1 MSGPIK
7 GTASPDY
14 KNAFHAMAVRVMAST
29 TETANVQV
37 SFGTPGSFEDWDIIR
52 IGAVRAR
59 QDPATLGSNRG
70 REQQLDLE
78 VTISVYR
85 GGGADQEQVC
95 SDRAYELLRILADQV
110 HHTDTTLGGVVRWC
124 FLTADESD
132 GATDPELIGNGRTI
146 AIVATFTAAAR
157 ITN

>member
-14 KNAFHAMAVRVMAST
+14 KNAFYAMAARVMAAGADT
-29 TETANVQV
+29 QNVQV
-37 SFGTPGSFEDWDIIR
+37 AFGTPGSFQDWEIISVGR
-52 IGAVRAR
+52 VNTR
-59 QDPATLGSNRG
+59 QDPATLGPKRS
-70 REQQLDLE
+70 REQELELE
-78 VTISVYR
+78 VRISVYR

-95 SDRAYELLRILADQV
+95 SDRAYYLLRMLADEV

-132 GATDPELIGNGRTI
+132 GATDPEQTANGRTI
-146 AIVATFTAAAR
+146 GIVATFTAAAR